1 MQEKVDRPFYSLSLF
16 IFMQAFPIFVLS
28 CNITHFHYC
37 VKSTFLSQD
46 EMFIFME
53 YCAEGTISDVSK
65 NDLPEDM
72 IRMYTNQILVAVS
85 VLHEKGIVHR
95 DVKGK
100 VLFSCNVMTV

>member
-1 MQEKVDRPFYSLSLF
+1 M
-16 IFMQAFPIFVLS
+16 LS

-100 VLFSCNVMTV
+100 VLFFMQCYDSFRMTQSTIVACSI